1 MARKKTLLKTLRKK
15 FRRPNKHK
23 AFWEKLFQDYELDF
37 SSWNPKDFKML
48 AEGLEDANIDIDFA
62 EQIIRVRANV
72 PQETE
77 A

>member
-1 MARKKTLLKTLRKK
+1 MSKKKTLLRTLRKK

-37 SSWNPKDFKML
+37 SSWSPEDFKML
-48 AEGLEDANIDIDFA
+48 AEGLENENTDIDFA
-62 EQIIRVRANV
+62 EQIIRVRAVV
-72 PQETE
+72 PQEIE